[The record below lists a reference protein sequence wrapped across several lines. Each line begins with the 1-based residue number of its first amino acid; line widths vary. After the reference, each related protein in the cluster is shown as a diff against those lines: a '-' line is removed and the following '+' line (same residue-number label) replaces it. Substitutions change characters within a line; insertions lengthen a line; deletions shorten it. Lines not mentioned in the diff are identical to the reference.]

1 LNEYEWARDAIEEPE
16 LGKHPTDTLR
26 MIARYY
32 LDNGYDRKNIREL
45 IEQYITTC
53 DQKASIV
60 LWDKTIDS
68 AIKQAIRRP
77 AIVVD
82 EIIVTKPEMETIKG
96 IKGKQAQRLAFTL
109 LCLSKYWDI
118 CREENDHW
126 VTNKSTDIMAVA
138 NISAS
143 LKRQGILYRQ
153 LEEEGLLHFP
163 ERVDAISIQVLFAED
178 GEKEL
183 SLRDFRNLGY
193 QYLEY
198 NGGPF
203 FECEECGITTK
214 IKNPSRGRPQKYC
227 PACAARIRI
236 QQSSNPSQE
245 LKKVSLQT
253 LAT

>member
-1 LNEYEWARDAIEEPE
+1 MNEYEWARDAIEEPE

-32 LDNGYDRKNIREL
+32 LDNGYDRKNVREL

-118 CREENDHW
+118 CREDNDHW

-203 FECEECGITTK
+203 FECEECGIVTK
-214 IKNPSRGRPQKYC
+214 AKSVDSGRPQKYC
-227 PACAARIRI
+227 PSCAAKIRT
-236 QQSSNPSQE
+236 QQNVDSVMRLRAVQ
-245 LKKVSLQT
+245 
-253 LAT
+253 A